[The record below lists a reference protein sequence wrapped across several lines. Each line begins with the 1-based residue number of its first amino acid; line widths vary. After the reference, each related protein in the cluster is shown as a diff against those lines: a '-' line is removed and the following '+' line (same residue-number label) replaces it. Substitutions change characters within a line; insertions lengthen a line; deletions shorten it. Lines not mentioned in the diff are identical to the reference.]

1 MRWFMMMWRSARRV
15 AATAHWTTAGAPVSL
30 KAMMRT
36 ATEKVARKMACPTPS
51 WDESRLRGRP
61 MYVEQSLSYFSYRE
75 QQQRLRQY
83 VTHLHRG
90 GEDGDNR
97 GVKYFIDYE
106 SGSFPH
112 IIYLQILRAEYIQW
126 LQKHSKKLS
135 VFKMENQRVLLFTT
149 MDSLFLLCAKY
160 QKVKLRQ

>member
-15 AATAHWTTAGAPVSL
+15 AATAHWTMAGAPVSL

-36 ATEKVARKMACPTPS
+36 ATEKVARKMACPTRS

-61 MYVEQSLSYFSYRE
+61 MYVEQSLSYSPYRE

-83 VTHLHRG
+83 VTHLHG
-90 GEDGDNR
+90 GGDDGDNI
-97 GVKYFIDYE
+97 GVKYFIDCE
-106 SGSFPH
+106 SFPH
-112 IIYLQILRAEYIQW
+112 IIYFQILRAEYIQW
-126 LQKHSKKLS
+126 LQQHSQKMS
-135 VFKMENQRVLLFTT
+135 VFKTENQRVLLFTT